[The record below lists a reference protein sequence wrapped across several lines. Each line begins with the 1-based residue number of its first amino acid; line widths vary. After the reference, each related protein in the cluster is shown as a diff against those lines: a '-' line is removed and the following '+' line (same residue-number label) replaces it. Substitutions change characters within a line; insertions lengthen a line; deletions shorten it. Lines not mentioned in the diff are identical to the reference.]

1 MRPLTQ
7 VNLNSLKVVESA
19 ARHGNFTRAGEEQ
32 FITAS
37 AVSQRIKSLE
47 DQLRFK
53 IFRRGGNAVSLTPE
67 GEAYVAQVR
76 EALERILAAGM
87 EATGQSREHLLKI
100 SVLPTFA
107 ARWLFPRMPVFQAQ
121 HPEIQMRISTSY
133 DTHDFLTSGLDV
145 EIRYGDGAFPRLQR
159 RAAVQGGLTPVCSAK
174 LFHLV
179 WQQTAL
185 QGRPGD
191 LTSSRCTPKP
201 ARRAAVMAQF
211 AGAGCPRRSA
221 GRLFRSLHDVLRG
234 GRIRHELPANCS
246 CDGDIAQPAGAAA
259 VHQPIPPDGI
269 SSTPRETSS
278 AAGSRCSRSG

>member
-1 MRPLTQ
+1 MRFLTQ
-7 VNLNSLKVVESA
+7 LNLNSLKVVESA

-67 GEAYVAQVR
+67 GETYVAQVR

-87 EATGQSREHLLKI
+87 EATGQSQEHLLKI

-121 HPEIQMRISTSY
+121 HPEIQMRIFTSY

-145 EIRYGDGAFPRLQR
+145 EIRYGDGLFPGPQC
-159 RAAVQGGLTPVCSAK
+159 RAAVQGRPDAGLQRQAVSSGARRQAAFEGQARRICA
-174 LFHLV
+174 
-179 WQQTAL
+179 
-185 QGRPGD
+185 
-191 LTSSRCTPKP
+191 SSRCCIPTP
-201 ARRAAVMAQF
+201 ARRT
-211 AGAGCPRRSA
+211 GA
-221 GRLFRSLHDVLRG
+221 RG
-234 GRIRHELPANCS
+234 
-246 CDGDIAQPAGAAA
+246 
-259 VHQPIPPDGI
+259 
-269 SSTPRETSS
+269 
-278 AAGSRCSRSG
+278 